1 VGKRSDSPAN
11 PKDATEVTDDQ
22 RALQDKLDHQHDD
35 PEAPGG
41 HQTKDQVAD
50 ET

>member
-1 VGKRSDSPAN
+1 VGEINDPPPT
-11 PKDATEVTDDQ
+11 PKDATKATDDQ
-22 RALQDKLDHQHDD
+22 RAVQDKLNHQHDD

-41 HQTKDQVAD
+41 HQSKDQVAD